1 MLGVVKIMATG
12 KYICMSPIVLVNP
25 LFVITQ
31 TARTEAI
38 SAILEH

>member
-1 MLGVVKIMATG
+1 MAIR
-12 KYICMSPIVLVNP
+12 KYICMSPMVSVNP